1 MTNTSL
7 RERFRMGEKQTS
19 QISRLIKDATDAGKI
34 KLKDTK
40 MGKKFAI
47 YIPNGAKFYLTGKP
61 QL

>member
-19 QISRLIKDATDAGKI
+19 QISRLIKDAMDSGKI
-34 KLKDTK
+34 KLKDPT

-47 YIPNGAKFYLTGKP
+47 YIPYWG
-61 QL
+61 